1 MNVLDRMN
9 QVVNAAASLILEH
22 CSVGYFL
29 RQAFEKVFYDKHY
42 IRFLIIHINELKN
55 TGGSMNGLKRP
66 KCTQLRL
73 KCATQL
79 LVGK

>member
-1 MNVLDRMN
+1 MNIFDRMN
-9 QVVNAAASLILEH
+9 QVVNAAASLILEKR
-22 CSVGYFL
+22 SIDNFL
-29 RQAFEKVFYDKHY
+29 RQAPEKIFYYKYD
-42 IRFLIIHINELKN
+42 IRLLIIHIDKLKN
-55 TGGSMNGLKRP
+55 TGGSMNGLQRP